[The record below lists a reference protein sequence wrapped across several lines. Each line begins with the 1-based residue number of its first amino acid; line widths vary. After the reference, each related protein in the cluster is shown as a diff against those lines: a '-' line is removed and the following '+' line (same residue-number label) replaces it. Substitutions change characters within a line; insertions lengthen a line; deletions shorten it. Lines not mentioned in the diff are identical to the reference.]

1 MEAVTVSRVGKALMP
16 AMKPIEPFELYA
28 LKYARHS
35 GRRAVDNFIG
45 GDIHELGDDL
55 FYYVWVAKRSDRLFV
70 IDTGFGE
77 DAARERGRTLDYR
90 PALGLEKLGIEAG
103 QVDDVILSHLHYDHA
118 GTLGDFPRA
127 CFHVQPKEAEYATG
141 PCMCHSFLRH
151 PFDVEDV
158 VNFVRLNFA
167 GRIAF
172 HDGRTELADGLT
184 LHRTGGHSAGLQ
196 IVRVWTKRGF
206 VVIASD
212 ATHLY
217 KNYRSNLI
225 FPAVYR
231 PDELLE
237 GYRTL
242 RQLAD
247 SDDHIIPG
255 HDPMVMRLYPAPSAE
270 LKGIVVRLD
279 VAPLE
284 P

>member
-1 MEAVTVSRVGKALMP
+1 MSAASP
-16 AMKPIEPFELYA
+16 AEPFELFA
-28 LKYARHS
+28 LKYARHT

-45 GDIHELGDDL
+45 GDIHEQGDDL
-55 FYYVWVAKRSDRLFV
+55 FYYVWVARRSDRVFV

-77 DAARERGRTLDYR
+77 DAARERKRELDFR
-90 PALGLEKLGIEAG
+90 PALGLERLGIRSAE
-103 QVDDVILSHLHYDHA
+103 VDDVILTHLHYDHA
-118 GTLGDFPRA
+118 GTLNDFPNA
-127 CFHVQPKEAEYATG
+127 CFHVQPTEAAYATG

-158 VNFVRLNFA
+158 VSFVRLNFA

-172 HDGRTELADGLT
+172 HDETTELADGLT
-184 LHRTGGHSAGLQ
+184 LHRTGGHSGGLQ
-196 IVRVWTKRGF
+196 VVRVLTRRGY

-217 KNYRSNLI
+217 ANYRSNLI

-237 GYRTL
+237 GYRTI
-242 RQLAD
+242 RRLAA

-255 HDPMVMRLYPAPSAE
+255 HDPMVMRLYPAPSPE
-270 LKGIVVRLD
+270 LEGVAVRLD
-279 VAPLE
+279 VAPRE
-284 P
+284 I

>member
-1 MEAVTVSRVGKALMP
+1 MAVLHQP
-16 AMKPIEPFELYA
+16 EPLELYA
-28 LKYARHS
+28 LKYAHHS

-45 GDIHELGDDL
+45 GDIHQQGDDL
-55 FYYVWVAKRSDRLFV
+55 FYYVWVARRSDRVFV

-77 DAARERGRTLDYR
+77 DAARERGRHLDFR
-90 PALGLEKLGIEAG
+90 PAQGLEKLGIKSED
-103 QVDDVILSHLHYDHA
+103 VDEVILSHLHYDHA
-118 GTLGDFPRA
+118 GTLTDFPKA
-127 CFHVQPKEAEYATG
+127 CFHVQPAEAAYATG
-141 PCMCHSFLRH
+141 PCMCHGFLRH

-158 VNFVRLNFA
+158 VTFVRLNFA

-172 HDGRTELADGLT
+172 HDETTELADGLT
-184 LHRTGGHSAGLQ
+184 VHRTGGHSAGLQ
-196 IVRVWTKRGF
+196 VVRVWTKRGF

-217 KNYRSNLI
+217 ANYRSNLV

-242 RQLAD
+242 RRLAA

-270 LKGIVVRLD
+270 LEGVVVRLD
-279 VAPLE
+279 EAPREL
-284 P
+284 